1 MCNNKPRV
9 YWNPATVKKTVG
21 FFLGGGCKFVN
32 KFVFKEDFFQRF
44 DIYDP
49 KGFMLIAF
57 WRYREKRHLCS
68 TRKQQMLFG
77 KKISFKCKHVN
88 LNERYLI
95 PFLDMFRVLFFYIFE
110 WQTSWNNLNKTTLKS
125 KPNELLNDSKWYL
138 LLIWFIIFW
147 YQNHI

>member
-1 MCNNKPRV
+1 MQAIFYFAICSRTYSVGAVEIREIKMSKFDGLKKKMCNNKPRV

-21 FFLGGGCKFVN
+21 FFLGGEGCKFVN

-95 PFLDMFRVLFFYIFE
+95 PFFGYV
-110 WQTSWNNLNKTTLKS
+110 
-125 KPNELLNDSKWYL
+125 
-138 LLIWFIIFW
+138 
-147 YQNHI
+147 